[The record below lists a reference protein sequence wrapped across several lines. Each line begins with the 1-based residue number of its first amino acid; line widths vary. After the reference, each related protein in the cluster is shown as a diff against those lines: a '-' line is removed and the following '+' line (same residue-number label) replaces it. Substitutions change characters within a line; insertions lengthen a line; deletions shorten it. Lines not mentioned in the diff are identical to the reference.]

1 MKDPK
6 KLMRRMIILCIFIG
20 IAAFAVGIM
29 AFALKEYIIG
39 TTMILVAALQI
50 YNYKKWKRAV

>member
-39 TTMILVAALQI
+39 TAMILVAALQI

>member
-39 TTMILVAALQI
+39 TAMILVAALQI
-50 YNYKKWKRAV
+50 YNYKKWKRVV